1 MVSKVV
7 SVLIQGAQILLERY
21 QAVDKS
27 PEILQHF
34 LTPHAFHIGY
44 FAQEH
49 KSPSAPVAISVV
61 TNIPESLAI
70 VPVGTPA
77 HHKAVLPNHGRHYKD
92 AYFAHI
98 SATTPDLASES
109 MAGLYCLK
117 VVPMYQQKP
126 VVILVLM
133 AEA

>member
-70 VPVGTPA
+70 VPVEPPT
-77 HHKAVLPNHGRHYKD
+77 HHKAVLPNHGRHCKD
-92 AYFAHI
+92 AYFVDIA
-98 SATTPDLASES
+98 ATTPDLSSES

>member
-49 KSPSAPVAISVV
+49 KSPSAPVAIFVV
-61 TNIPESLAI
+61 TNIPESLATA
-70 VPVGTPA
+70 PVENPP
-77 HHKAVLPNHGRHYKD
+77 HHKTVLPDHDRHCKD
-92 AYFAHI
+92 AYFVDIA
-98 SATTPDLASES
+98 ATIPDFASHL
-109 MAGLYCLK
+109 MTGFYDLK
-117 VVPMYQQKP
+117 VVLMYQQGP
-126 VVILVLM
+126 VLILVLM